1 MSRLLDEDVPFFIKK
16 NIQEERESIITG
28 KASIDD
34 LISITH
40 LKYYY
45 YKKDTFLVI
54 FPFC

>member
-34 LISITH
+34 LISVTH